1 LIRSG
6 ALSPPDPIVVVAHGT
21 QQVVLVGEE
30 VVALDFVEELV
41 VLDFFDDLG
50 PLPLGPDDVDL
61 VECLEKRVVREGQPG
76 TTPQNGFD

>member
-30 VVALDFVEELV
+30 VVALDFVVELMIF
-41 VLDFFDDLG
+41 DFFNDLRTF
-50 PLPLGPDDVDL
+50 PLSPDDVDL
-61 VECLEKRVVREGQPG
+61 VKGLKERVV
-76 TTPQNGFD
+76 